1 MQNQN
6 NRLLYLS
13 PRDMRKN
20 KADALHIMRTCEAFK
35 ENGFN
40 VTLITPRVYRREYK
54 YRFNEI
60 WDLYGIRN
68 KLFPII
74 ELPTLFFENRTKV
87 LSKQIQLFIMHFL
100 YMLFLIAT
108 LNLKKN
114 TLIYSKSYVSTIPY
128 ILMKRLGLISCRF
141 VLRNQSFYE

>member
-100 YMLFLIAT
+100 YMLFLNCDIEFKEEYTYIFEKLCFNDT
-108 LNLKKN
+108 L
-114 TLIYSKSYVSTIPY
+114 YSNEKTRIN
-128 ILMKRLGLISCRF
+128 ILQDLF
-141 VLRNQSFYE
+141 